1 MKLQELTNREVVTV
15 SPQASIREAA
25 ERMSQD
31 NVGAVVVVDGERHVI
46 GIVTDR
52 DIALALGTQDV
63 ARDQAVTSVMT
74 RQVITIWEDQALFDA
89 TQYFWGHRIRRLPII
104 DREDRLVGML
114 SVDDLFGLLT
124 RELFNAAHALEP
136 ALGERI

>member
-1 MKLQELTNREVVTV
+1 MAHENG
-15 SPQASIREAA
+15 
-25 ERMSQD
+25 
-31 NVGAVVVVDGERHVI
+31 GAIVVVDAERHVV

-52 DIALALGTQDV
+52 DIALAVATQGVNPESEID
-63 ARDQAVTSVMT
+63 SIMT
-74 RQVITIWEDQALFDA
+74 RSVVTIWEDQALFDA
-89 TQYFWGHRIRRLPII
+89 TQYFWGHRLRRLPII